1 MVSEEFLIQYLP
13 VIEEQLIL
21 INDNFKILYTL
32 LGIMFGVILTYL
44 VINMMF
50 KES

>member
-1 MVSEEFLIQYLP
+1 MVSEEFLIEHLQ
-13 VIEEQLIL
+13 VIEKELVL

-32 LGIMFGVILTYL
+32 LGIMFGFILTYL
-44 VINMMF
+44 VIKMMF